1 MTVTKPEPK
10 VIIGSAYG
18 SAHYVGSMASAVSE
32 ADDGGDANKD
42 EEPDSEGSDEQAIKD
57 EYTIMLIRKELE
69 AMLGTVT
76 DKLTE
81 LERIVTDTRRLGD
94 LETRVDD
101 NEKFAN
107 DGIHKNKTDI
117 VAIMSKLK
125 I

>member
-1 MTVTKPEPK
+1 MTVTKPEPQ

-18 SAHYVGSMASAVSE
+18 SAMHVGSMASAVSE
-32 ADDGGDANKD
+32 DEGDADNND
-42 EEPDSEGSDEQAIKD
+42 EEPDSEDSDEQAVKD

-69 AMLGTVT
+69 QRLGTVT
-76 DKLTE
+76 EKLTD
-81 LERIVTDTRRLGD
+81 LERIVTDTRRLTD

-101 NEKFAN
+101 NEKFAG

-117 VAIMSKLK
+117 VAIMAKLK